1 MEDPLDE
8 LALNAASLVIGLAGA
23 AGSAIPR
30 RLAPAQ
36 PSELPRL
43 ENADL
48 EVSLD
53 HRHSQ
58 GSDDR
63 DRLHLVVENRGSG
76 PARDIDVA
84 LLPVDQVGRSAELR
98 PRQRIR
104 LPALDQGER
113 RAVPVTALP
122 GPVVAAT
129 CRWSDAFAD
138 YERHRLLQAR

>member
-1 MEDPLDE
+1 MQDPLNE
-8 LALNAASLVIGLAGA
+8 LALNAASLMIGLTGA
-23 AGSAIPR
+23 AGTAIPR
-30 RLAPAQ
+30 RLTPTEPA
-36 PSELPRL
+36 EAPRL
-43 ENADL
+43 ENAVV

-53 HRHSQ
+53 HLQ
-58 GSDDR
+58 GQDPDDR

-84 LLPVDQVGRSAELR
+84 LLPVDQVGQSAELR
-98 PRQRIR
+98 PRQRIQ
-104 LPALDQGER
+104 LPGLDQGER